1 MTEAYPEENSLQAA
15 VLRKYFM
22 EEVFKSTSESKK
34 ILQII
39 RRRKHG
45 KVYTKRIMAW
55 IIGIE
60 EIDWKR
66 V

>member
-45 KVYTKRIMAW
+45 KYILRELW
-55 IIGIE
+55 HG
-60 EIDWKR
+60 
-66 V
+66 